1 MLSRY
6 TSDGLLI
13 CYLLLPFVD
22 EVLILPLLEHVVRIV
37 YAEAPGRTKIVFS
50 GRTIGSAF
58 YFYGTFTITYE

>member
-6 TSDGLLI
+6 TSYGLLI

-37 YAEAPGRTKIVFS
+37 YTAAPGTTKKSFQGEQLGVHFIS
-50 GRTIGSAF
+50 TAH
-58 YFYGTFTITYE
+58 